1 MSESASV
8 PLMMEQ
14 LSATDLS
21 VLRVLVDFP
30 GRVASRESIM
40 RLAGLS
46 DVSSRRVDS
55 SLVALRRVLG
65 ADNIITVR
73 RRGWMLS
80 DEAQKLAV
88 KRLPREI

>member
-1 MSESASV
+1 
-8 PLMMEQ
+8 
-14 LSATDLS
+14 
-21 VLRVLVDFP
+21 
-30 GRVASRESIM
+30 M
-40 RLAGLS
+40 RLAGLT

-73 RRGWMLS
+73 RRGWILS

-88 KRLPREI
+88 KLLPREI